1 MNTKILQNLGL
12 TGREAEVYLILLDT
26 GSTTTGQIIKKSG
39 LHKATVYSILQR
51 LVDQGLVS
59 YIVKERAR
67 YFEATDPE
75 NLLDFLKEKEES
87 LKEILPELK
96 KKKEQ
101 AKQKQEA
108 YILEGLK
115 GLKSARD
122 KSLKTLSKGEE
133 ILVLG
138 ASHASNNALESYWEN
153 YHNRR
158 VKDGIKARMLWSET
172 TKMWGKEREKLPLT
186 EIKYMPKELE
196 SPADIDVFK
205 NTVDIRV
212 FTDKPFVFHM
222 ENKVLAD
229 SFRNY
234 FNLLWNQD
242 VKVYRGFEAITEK
255 FWSMLDLLK
264 PGDEY
269 FVLGASHGFGGKKL
283 KEWFMKYHSDRVVR
297 KIKANLLCV
306 YEDYNSI
313 APQLTETGDPE
324 MKYGE
329 LKRLPPEFSSPMQ
342 INLYKP
348 NKVLMF
354 LWGKEFLCF
363 EIESDVLYK
372 NFKAYFDGLWNQETQ
387 TVKGFEPLWETLQ
400 EFAKTGGEVYF
411 IGARG
416 YYFDK
421 HPGDLKKFEEL
432 LVKNGTKIKNI
443 VDFGPKK
450 NPYLKIKNHEVR
462 YVSNEFLNPN
472 VVWIYNNKVA
482 ITQWTEKEPILLVI
496 NNKNVYQAHKKQ
508 FELMWKAA
516 SKR

>member
-329 LKRLPPEFSSPMQ
+329 LKRLPP
-342 INLYKP
+342 
-348 NKVLMF
+348 
-354 LWGKEFLCF
+354 
-363 EIESDVLYK
+363 
-372 NFKAYFDGLWNQETQ
+372 
-387 TVKGFEPLWETLQ
+387 
-400 EFAKTGGEVYF
+400 
-411 IGARG
+411 
-416 YYFDK
+416 
-421 HPGDLKKFEEL
+421 
-432 LVKNGTKIKNI
+432 
-443 VDFGPKK
+443 
-450 NPYLKIKNHEVR
+450 
-462 YVSNEFLNPN
+462 
-472 VVWIYNNKVA
+472 
-482 ITQWTEKEPILLVI
+482 
-496 NNKNVYQAHKKQ
+496 
-508 FELMWKAA
+508 
-516 SKR
+516 